1 MRRLAPVIL
10 GLASFLTAGVAVA
23 QGMPPPPPPPPEG
36 EGTTCV
42 ADSDCPT
49 GTTCFQ
55 PECPVCDPDDSTCS
69 PTDCAPGV
77 CIPTPPPE
85 STCSTDA
92 DCADGEFCA
101 IYDCARPCDTSID
114 PDCVP
119 TDCTGGGVCIPRDPV
134 EPPPSCATDA
144 DCGDGNVCITQ
155 TVESCLGDCSCPDD
169 GDPSDDPPC
178 DCPPP
183 SDPSCTTTTTSF
195 CGPRWLGDCDA
206 AEDCGPGF
214 TCEQVS
220 EGTCSVDSNG
230 NESCDDAGP
239 TRGVCQLVRVECT
252 DDADCD
258 NDFVCAEDTAEG
270 NCVVDDTG
278 EPTCAPLTKVCVPPD
293 YDEVFPV
300 DGEENGPRDD
310 EDPVSPVDDGT
321 SDDDADAPGSRVDD
335 ADDDDDD
342 NAGDS
347 FVLNCAQGG
356 SVGALPLAA
365 LGLLLLRRR
374 RR

>member
-1 MRRLAPVIL
+1 MRTIAAVAL
-10 GLASFLTAGVAVA
+10 GLASLFVSAPSLA
-23 QGMPPPPPPPPEG
+23 QGQPPPPPNETQP
-36 EGTTCV
+36 CS
-42 ADSDCPT
+42 ADTDCPT
-49 GTTCFQ
+49 GSTCALPDCPPCSSADPTCDPNACGTGICVLGPPPGAGCNTNADC
-55 PECPVCDPDDSTCS
+55 PEGQFCELTDCGPSCDPDDPTCE
-69 PTDCAPGV
+69 PTDCGGGGFCVDRGSPPAPA
-77 CIPTPPPE
+77 CA
-85 STCSTDA
+85 SDA
-92 DCADGEFCA
+92 DCDE
-101 IYDCARPCDTSID
+101 
-114 PDCVP
+114 
-119 TDCTGGGVCIPRDPV
+119 
-134 EPPPSCATDA
+134 
-144 DCGDGNVCITQ
+144 GNVCITE
-155 TVESCLGDCSCPDD
+155 TYESCTSDGCACPID
-169 GDPSDDPPC
+169 GDGNPDNDPPC

-183 SDPSCTTTTTSF
+183 SEPTCTTETVSF
-195 CGPRWLGDCDA
+195 CGPRWLDECGADA
-206 AEDCGPGF
+206 DCGPGF
-214 TCEQVS
+214 TCEQV
-220 EGTCSVDSNG
+220 EDCTCSIDSAG
-230 NESCDDAGP
+230 NESCDCAADAP
-239 TRGVCQLVRVECT
+239 TRSFCQLIRVECT